1 MMLSL
6 TVVLGV
12 SLLTFIASLAFAV
25 IREWFEERSGLGKT
39 VAEQLSQTA
48 FKPKR
53 TFDRAARPPVRIL
66 GSFIL

>member
-12 SLLTFIASLAFAV
+12 SLLTFVASLAFAV
-25 IREWFEERSGLGKT
+25 VREWFEEKSGLGKT
-39 VAEQLSQTA
+39 VSEQLAQTS

-53 TFDRAARPPVRIL
+53 TFDRAARRPVRIL